1 MRYKIRNIILIVLL
15 STAVS
20 NLNVVRAATPGLAQS
35 NETTGPNISGG
46 KKDVIKSIEFEN
58 NRAYKDKTL
67 LKKLDFEV
75 DDYIDPILAESGR
88 SIISEFY
95 RSKGFPYI
103 EVILNRKKLPEGK
116 IVYTIVEGPRIRIKS
131 IRFKGNKAIKT
142 GDLNNTIKTK
152 TRSWILWPVY
162 YTEEKINADVEKLR
176 TLYFNRGFLN
186 HRIAV
191 RGQSHITFIIEEGP
205 LYKTRNI
212 TFTGNTKFDN
222 EALQAEL
229 ALESGQ
235 IYYQQK
241 AQAHTRRILKLYR
254 EDGYVDAEVWQQR
267 RFVPETNLVDIEF
280 KITEG
285 RQFRIGK
292 VEITGNEQV
301 HDKVVR
307 RILDEYDFSPGEL
320 YNADIAP
327 KQGGGQL
334 ERYVQRMTMSEEAI
348 IRPAQPTARAPER
361 RDAMVDIKEGM
372 TGVVNPGIAVGSDSG
387 VIGQLIWQQR
397 NFDVQDWPENFEE
410 FITMRSFRGAGQ
422 SLRVALEPG
431 TVVSYYS
438 VTFTE
443 PYFQDKP
450 TSLDVVG
457 SSWER
462 WRESHDE
469 QREKGYIGFEK
480 RLKNRWRPSFG
491 FRVENIEV
499 FDLDFDAPQ
508 EIYDVKGYNL
518 LVGAK
523 LGIGRD
529 MRDDR
534 YTPSKGYRYDVG
546 YEQVTGDND
555 FGIAQGS
562 IVGYKTLYEDLLER
576 KTVLATKLLAATTT
590 SDAPP
595 FEKFYGGGTGTY
607 GIRGF
612 EYRGV
617 STRGLQTGVPA
628 GTAIRKDPVGS
639 DWIFLAKSEITV
651 PLIGENFGALFFVD
665 SGTIDTGRYR
675 VSIGAGIEI
684 SIPQLLGTRIP
695 MRFEFATPLMKD
707 DEDDRQLF
715 SFYMG
720 RLY

>member
-1 MRYKIRNIILIVLL
+1 MILIVLL
-15 STAVS
+15 STAFS
-20 NLNVVRAATPGLAQS
+20 NPNVVRSATPGLAQS
-35 NETTGPNISGG
+35 NETTGPAISGG

-58 NRAYKDKTL
+58 NREFKDKTL
-67 LKKLDFEV
+67 LKKLEFEV

-88 SIISEFY
+88 NIISEFY
-95 RSKGFPYI
+95 RSKGFPHV
-103 EVILNRKKLPEGK
+103 EVMLNRKKLSEGK
-116 IVYTIVEGPRIRIKS
+116 IIYTIVEGPRLKIKS

-142 GDLNNTIKTK
+142 SDLRDTIKTN

-186 HRIAV
+186 HSIAV
-191 RGQSHITFIIEEGP
+191 QGQSHITFIIEEGP

-212 TFTGNTKFDN
+212 TFTGNTKFET

-229 ALESGQ
+229 TLESGQ
-235 IYYQQK
+235 IYYRQK
-241 AQAHTRRILKLYR
+241 AEAHTRRILKLYR

-267 RFVPETNLVDIEF
+267 RWVPETNLVDVEF

-301 HDKVVR
+301 HDKVIR

-334 ERYVQRMTMSEEAI
+334 ERYVQTMTMSEEAM
-348 IRPAQPTARAPER
+348 IRPTQPTARAPER

-372 TGVVNPGIAVGSDSG
+372 TGVVNPGIAMGSDSG
-387 VIGQLIWQQR
+387 IIGQLIWQQR
-397 NFDVQDWPENFEE
+397 NFDVLDWPENFEE

-450 TSLDVVG
+450 ISLDVVG

-462 WRESHDE
+462 WRESHNE
-469 QREKGYIGFEK
+469 QRKKGYVGFEK

-491 FRVENIEV
+491 FRVENVEV

-508 EIYDVKGYNL
+508 EIIDFEGYNL

-529 MRDDR
+529 MRNDR
-534 YTPSKGYRYDVG
+534 YIPSKGYRYDVG
-546 YEQVTGDND
+546 YEQVTGDSD

-562 IVGYKTLYEDLLER
+562 IVGYTTLYEDLLER
-576 KTVLATKLLAATTT
+576 KTVLATKLLAATMT

-617 STRGLQTGVPA
+617 STRGLQTNVLNPV
-628 GTAIRKDPVGS
+628 RKDPIGS

-651 PLIGENFGALFFVD
+651 PLIGENFGALFFLD

-675 VSIGAGIEI
+675 ASVGMGIEI

-695 MRFEFATPLMKD
+695 MRFEFATPFMKD
-707 DEDDRQLF
+707 DEDDRQMF

>member
-1 MRYKIRNIILIVLL
+1 MTLIVLL
-15 STAVS
+15 STALS
-20 NLNVVRAATPGLAQS
+20 NPDAVYASASDRAQS
-35 NETTGPNISGG
+35 NETTVPIVNIG

-88 SIISEFY
+88 NIIAEFY
-95 RSKGFPYI
+95 RSKGFPHV
-103 EVILNRKKLPEGK
+103 EVMLDRKNLSEGK
-116 IVYTIVEGPRIRIKS
+116 IIYTIVEGPRLKIKS
-131 IRFKGNKAIKT
+131 IRFTGNKAIKT
-142 GDLNNTIKTK
+142 GDLRNTIKTK

-162 YTEEKINADVEKLR
+162 YTEEKIKADVEKLR

-186 HRIAV
+186 HRIVAQ
-191 RGQSHITFIIEEGP
+191 GQSHITFIIEEGP
-205 LYKTRNI
+205 LYKVRNI
-212 TFTGNTKFDN
+212 TFTGNTKFEA
-222 EALQAEL
+222 EALQAGL
-229 ALESGQ
+229 TLESGQ

-301 HDKVVR
+301 HDKVIR

-320 YNADIAP
+320 YNANIAP

-348 IRPAQPTARAPER
+348 IRPTQPTARAPER
-361 RDAMVDIKEGM
+361 RDAIVDIKEGM
-372 TGVVNPGIAVGSDSG
+372 TGVVNPGIAMGSDSG
-387 VIGQLIWQQR
+387 IIGQLIWQQR
-397 NFDVQDWPENFEE
+397 NFDITDWPENFEE
-410 FITMRSFRGAGQ
+410 FITMRSFTGAGQ

-443 PYFQDKP
+443 PYFRDKP
-450 TSLDVVG
+450 TSLDVIG

-462 WRESHDE
+462 WRESHNE
-469 QREKGYIGFEK
+469 KKKKGYVGFEK

-491 FRVENIEV
+491 FRVENVEV

-508 EIYDVKGYNL
+508 EIVDVKGYNL

-534 YTPSKGYRYDVG
+534 YMPSRGYRYDVG
-546 YEQVTGDND
+546 YEQVTGDDD

-562 IVGYKTLYEDLLER
+562 VVGYTTLYEDLLER
-576 KTVLATKLLAATTT
+576 KTILATKLLAATTV

-617 STRGLQTGVPA
+617 STRGLQKNVSNPVQ
-628 GTAIRKDPVGS
+628 KDPIGS

-675 VSIGAGIEI
+675 VSIGTGIEI

-695 MRFEFATPLMKD
+695 MRFEFSTPLRSD
-707 DEDDRQLF
+707 DEDDRQMF

>member
-1 MRYKIRNIILIVLL
+1 MRYKTRYLILIVLL
-15 STAVS
+15 TTLLSNPNAVF
-20 NLNVVRAATPGLAQS
+20 ATTSERAQS
-35 NETTGPNISGG
+35 GDTAGPSLYSSEKN
-46 KKDVIKSIEFEN
+46 VIKSIEFEN
-58 NRAYKDKTL
+58 NRAFKDKTL
-67 LKKLDFEV
+67 RKKLDFEV
-75 DDYIDPILAESGR
+75 NDYLDPILAESGR
-88 SIISEFY
+88 NIIAEYY
-95 RSKGFPYI
+95 RGKGFPHV
-103 EVILNRKKLPEGK
+103 EVMLNRQKLSEGK
-116 IVYTIVEGPRIRIKS
+116 VVYTIVEGPRLQIKS
-131 IRFKGNKAIKT
+131 IRFIGNKAIKSS
-142 GDLNNTIKTK
+142 DLRNAIKTK

-191 RGQSHITFIIEEGP
+191 KGQSHITFIIEEGP
-205 LYKTRNI
+205 LYKIRNI
-212 TFTGNTKFDN
+212 TFTGNTIF
-222 EALQAEL
+222 ETEELQAEL
-229 ALESGQ
+229 TLEPGQ
-235 IYYQQK
+235 VYYMQK

-254 EDGYVDAEVWQQR
+254 EKGYVDAEVLQQH
-267 RFVPETNLVDIEF
+267 RFIPETNLVDVEY

-301 HDKVVR
+301 HDKVIR

-320 YNADIAP
+320 YNAHIAP

-334 ERYVQRMTMSEEAI
+334 ERYVQRMTMSDEAI
-348 IRPAQPTARAPER
+348 IRPAQPTAEAPER
-361 RDAMVDIKEGM
+361 RDAIVDITEGM
-372 TGVVNPGIAVGSDSG
+372 TGIVNPGIAVGSDSG
-387 VIGQLIWQQR
+387 LIGQLIWQQR
-397 NFDVQDWPENFEE
+397 NFDISDWPESFEE

-422 SLRVALEPG
+422 SLKVALEPG

-438 VTFTE
+438 ITFTE

-469 QREKGYIGFEK
+469 ERTKGYFGFEE
-480 RLKNRWRPSFG
+480 RLKNRWRPSLG
-491 FRVENIEV
+491 FRAENV
-499 FDLDFDAPQ
+499 KVVDLDYDAPQ
-508 EIYDVKGYNL
+508 EIIDYKGNNL
-518 LVGAK
+518 LIGGK

-529 MRDDR
+529 MRDDL
-534 YTPSKGYRYDVG
+534 YVPSSGYRFDVN
-546 YEQVTGDND
+546 YEQVTGDYD
-555 FGIAQGS
+555 FGITQGS
-562 IVGYKTLYEDLLER
+562 AVAYTTLYEDLLER
-576 KTVLATKLLAATTT
+576 KTVLATKVLAATTV

-595 FEKFYGGGTGTY
+595 FEKFYAGGTGVY

-617 STRGLQTGVPA
+617 STRGLQTNVENPSL
-628 GTAIRKDPVGS
+628 KDPIGS
-639 DWIFLAKSEITV
+639 DWIFLTKSEITV

-665 SGTIDTGRYR
+665 SGTIDTGHYR
-675 VSIGAGIEI
+675 LSIGTGIEI

-695 MRFEFATPLMKD
+695 MRFEIATPLMRDDD
-707 DEDDRQLF
+707 DERQVF